1 MKHLLFVDD
10 EPRILDGLRRTLR
23 PQQEIWTCHFATS
36 VDEAWEKIEGQ
47 PLDVVVSDI
56 NMPGKNGLSL
66 LEKIKNSE
74 EHKYTPV
81 LMLTGNGDGNVKRR
95 ALDLGAADFLQ
106 KPCDPVE
113 MLARLQNVIALKTF
127 QDEIRRQN
135 AHLEEVVRCRTQELE
150 ASRREIIF
158 CLAKAAETRDS
169 DTGNHIVRVALYS
182 RLLAEALNL
191 DVKTQEAILLAS
203 PLHDVGKIGIEDQI
217 LRKPGPLTMEERA
230 EMQRHCQ
237 IGANILKAELEPT
250 FAALAKLDGRTALTS
265 STNELL
271 ELAGRIALFHHE
283 RWDGTGYPLGL
294 KGDEIPL
301 EARIVSVCD
310 VFDALRASR
319 PYKDPMSMD
328 ITIEVIQ
335 KQSGL
340 QFDPAIV
347 DAFLSRVDEFEEIR
361 RNLDDSTE
369 WMSEAA

>member
-1 MKHLLFVDD
+1 MKTILFVDD

-23 PQQEIWTCHFATS
+23 SHQDVWNCEFSSSVEDAWSVIQSREIDA
-36 VDEAWEKIEGQ
+36 
-47 PLDVVVSDI
+47 VVSDI
-56 NMPGKNGLSL
+56 NMPGKNGLDL
-66 LEKIKNSE
+66 LERIKTSE

-81 LMLTGNGDGNVKRR
+81 LMLTGNGDASIKKQ
-95 ALDLGAADFLQ
+95 ALELGAADFLQ
-106 KPCDPVE
+106 KPCDPIE
-113 MLARLQNVIALKTF
+113 MTARLRNIIALKTF

-135 AHLEEVVRCRTQELE
+135 TQLEEVVRTRTQELE

-169 DTGNHIVRVALYS
+169 DTGNHIVRVALYA

-191 DVKTQEAILLAS
+191 DVKIQESVLLAS

-217 LRKPGPLTMEERA
+217 LRKPGPLTEKERE

-237 IGANILKAELEPT
+237 IGADILRAELQPT
-250 FAALAKLDGRTALTS
+250 FAALAELDGRTAATS
-265 STNELL
+265 ATNELL

-283 RWDGTGYPLGL
+283 RWDGTGYPFKLTGE
-294 KGDEIPL
+294 EIPL

-319 PYKDPMSMD
+319 AYKDAMPLD
-328 ITIEVIQ
+328 EAIEVIRSQ
-335 KQSGL
+335 RGL

-347 DAFLSRVDEFEEIR
+347 DTFLARIDEFEAIR
-361 RNLDDSTE
+361 QSLADE
-369 WMSEAA
+369 QEYQAKAA